1 VERLN
6 CFYVPLGMYCDGFSG
21 MRRHQEAPEAILGC
35 FVAFRVP
42 PGRKWTEGE
51 DERSCDIFLSLFRL
65 LSLPRACQRRFPRP
79 VTYATYRRGKT
90 RLSLKGQKRKGKFY
104 TVQLSAVTDLMPTTL
119 AESNSLLL
127 LPSPGSAL
135 RICFARR
142 AVSRRS
148 FTVHTSDA

>member
-6 CFYVPLGMYCDGFSG
+6 CFYVPLGMYCDGFWG

-65 LSLPRACQRRFPRP
+65 LSLPR
-79 VTYATYRRGKT
+79 
-90 RLSLKGQKRKGKFY
+90 RLSKEVSAARNICHIQTWEDQTEFERAKKKG
-104 TVQLSAVTDLMPTTL
+104 
-119 AESNSLLL
+119 
-127 LPSPGSAL
+127 
-135 RICFARR
+135 
-142 AVSRRS
+142 
-148 FTVHTSDA
+148 